1 MRARVDEAFPED
13 YSPAMTPV
21 GLSELR
27 LTYKKAV
34 DDWVKTIRAE
44 EELATPDHSM
54 TAMEKWDAAHFD
66 EDNASKKAKGARD
79 AYKNGLRG
87 VNYGI

>member
-1 MRARVDEAFPED
+1 MA
-13 YSPAMTPV
+13 

-34 DDWVKTIRAE
+34 DDWVAAIRAE
-44 EELATPDHSM
+44 EALATPDHSM
-54 TAMEKWDAAHFD
+54 TAMEKWDAARFREQD
-66 EDNASKKAKGARD
+66 AQAKATEARVAYLD
-79 AYKNGLRG
+79 ALRR